1 MRGVPALRQAPLV
14 LIPFLLVAC
23 NLVIKI
29 EQPSLEL
36 DAKAIYQTGSNLQI
50 TYKFIA
56 DEPVLRCRYALNR
69 SEVRLLAGVRG
80 PLYSGVPD
88 TLEFSLPDDGNYV
101 LQLVGQVERSGTF
114 VDMAS
119 LSQNVSFSIDSDPPE
134 APIIGMVEG
143 GRYGPTDQILLNHAE
158 WETAGTS
165 PVKLRYNFDAGPFD
179 PGALEVSRQAGGV
192 PIGFPAAIVG
202 PGLHTLQ
209 VTAIDEAGNYLPT
222 PASKQFSF
230 LVIQSAIDYATGGNR
245 SEIGKLANITIAG
258 FSFGDSDNVRLYDCF
273 GAEAPYFGSPIISQ
287 TSITVT
293 FDLRNIVSFAPGMG
307 HIEIVTA
314 SPNVS
319 TTTIPFELFVP

>member
-1 MRGVPALRQAPLV
+1 MRGVRALRQAPLV
-14 LIPFLLVAC
+14 LILFSLAAC

-80 PLYSGVPD
+80 PLYSGIPD

-179 PGALEVSRQAGGV
+179 PGALELSRQAGGV

-209 VTAIDEAGNYLPT
+209 VTAIDEAGNYLAM

-230 LVIQSAIDYATGGNR
+230 LVIQSAIDYETGSNR
-245 SEIGKLANITIAG
+245 SEIGKLANITISG
-258 FSFGDSDNVRLYDCF
+258 FSFSASDSVKLYDSN
-273 GAEAPYFGSPIISQ
+273 GAEAQYFGSPIIS
-287 TSITVT
+287 TAKITVT
-293 FDLRNIVSFAPGMG
+293 FNLGSPEIYSPGMG
-307 HIEIVTA
+307 CIKISAT
-314 SPNVS
+314 SPNIS
-319 TTTIPFELFVP
+319 STTIPFELFVP